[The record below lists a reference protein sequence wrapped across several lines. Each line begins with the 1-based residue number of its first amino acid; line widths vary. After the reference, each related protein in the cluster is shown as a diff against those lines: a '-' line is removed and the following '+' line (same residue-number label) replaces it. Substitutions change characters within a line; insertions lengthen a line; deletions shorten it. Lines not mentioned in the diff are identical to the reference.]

1 MEQHLGTSASDQDD
15 DDVPAMTETDDGDLP
30 LPRASEPRVVCRVR
44 RMDDPEILERVLAG
58 LLNLQ

>member
-1 MEQHLGTSASDQDD
+1 M
-15 DDVPAMTETDDGDLP
+15 PAVTETDDGGLP
-30 LPRASEPRVVCRVR
+30 LRRASERQVVCRVR

>member
-1 MEQHLGTSASDQDD
+1 MPT
-15 DDVPAMTETDDGDLP
+15 MTETGDGDLP
-30 LPRASEPRVVCRVR
+30 LRRASEPWVVCRVR